1 MSNIRIKKF
10 TFNPFQENTYIVYNE
25 LKQAIIFDPGCSTR
39 DEERI
44 LHDFIDQEGL
54 QPQILINTH
63 CHIDHILGN
72 RAVLE
77 KYQIPFWAPDGE
89 QMILESGTV
98 TAQMYHIPY
107 HPSPTPDQWIDTD
120 HSMTIS
126 GEEWKIISAPGHS
139 PASLVFYQP
148 TSKFAIAGDVL
159 FRESIGRTDLPGG
172 NHQQLLTNI
181 REKLYTLPEDT
192 VIYPGHGP
200 ETTIGYEKKH
210 NPFVRIESGR

>member
-10 TFNPFQENTYIVYNE
+10 TFNPFQENTYVVYD
-25 LKQAIIFDPGCSTR
+25 QANRALIFDPGCSSIE
-39 DEERI
+39 EERT
-44 LHDFIDQEGL
+44 LFEFLDRHQL
-54 QPQILINTH
+54 TPVALINTH

-72 RAVLE
+72 HAVLE
-77 KYQIPFWAPDGE
+77 KYNIPFWAPDGE
-89 QMILESGTV
+89 QMILESGTI

-107 HPSPTPDQWIDTD
+107 QPSPNPDQWIGTN
-120 HSMTIS
+120 HNVTIS

-148 TSKFAIAGDVL
+148 SSEFAIAGDVL

-181 REKLYTLPEDT
+181 REKLFILPEET

-210 NPFVRIESGR
+210 NPFVSV

>member
-25 LKQAIIFDPGCSTR
+25 LKQAIIFDPGCSTPN
-39 DEERI
+39 EERI
-44 LHDFIDQEGL
+44 LNDFIEQEGL
-54 QPQILINTH
+54 QPQILISTH

-72 RAVLE
+72 HAVLE
-77 KYQIPFWAPDGE
+77 KYDIPYWAPDGE
-89 QMILESGTV
+89 QMILESSTI
-98 TAQMYHIPY
+98 TAQMYQIPY
-107 HPSPTPDQWIDTD
+107 QPSPLPDQWISTNQ
-120 HSMTIS
+120 HLSLN
-126 GEEWKIISAPGHS
+126 GEEWTILSAPGHS

-148 TSKFAIAGDVL
+148 STGFAIAGDVL

-181 REKLYTLPEDT
+181 REKLYVLPEDT

-200 ETTIGYEKKH
+200 ETTIGYEKDH
-210 NPFVRIESGR
+210 NPFVSV